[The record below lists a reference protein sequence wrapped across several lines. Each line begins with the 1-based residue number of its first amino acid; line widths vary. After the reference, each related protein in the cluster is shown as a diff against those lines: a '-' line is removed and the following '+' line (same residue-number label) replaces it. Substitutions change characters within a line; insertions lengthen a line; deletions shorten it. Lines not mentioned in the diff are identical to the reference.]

1 MAVKN
6 FVVKESY
13 NDSVVLMNAAN
24 VVRKKFGVKDVSAVM
39 ATPQN
44 LELLSSLGLLS
55 DGGKSA
61 ASSDLIF
68 AVKTNDESAAAEM
81 FKEFKSALAA
91 AVPAEKSEGEIKNF
105 DEALD
110 SDASLILISIPGWYV
125 RAEAEKAIRKGKNVM
140 VFSDNVSLEDEI
152 FLKNLAKEKNVL
164 FMGPDCGTS
173 IINGKGLGFAN
184 VVRKGNI
191 GIVGASG
198 SGIQEVT
205 TIIHKLGF
213 GISQAI
219 GVGGRDIK
227 KEVGAISMKQAL
239 DFFET
244 DSETEAVVIISK
256 PPDEAVAAE
265 IIEKA
270 KNSKKKYVINFLT
283 LELKDFENIS
293 FASTLEDAALK
304 ACRLFDERVEV
315 AKEDVNLKKIGGKF
329 LRGLYSGGTLNYE
342 ALYIL
347 RNFEIYSNTPIDKSR
362 KMKNP
367 FKSEGHCL
375 VDMGEDEFT
384 RGYPHPMMDFTLR
397 NQRIVAEARNPDVG
411 VILLDCALGWG
422 CHPDP
427 AGELAGAVAEAK
439 KINPEI
445 VFITSITGTDADP
458 QDYAQQKKKFEDTGV
473 FVFPTNRQAVL
484 AAKEVVF

>member
-6 FVVKESY
+6 FIVKESY

-44 LELLSSLGLLS
+44 LELLSTLGLFS
-55 DGGKSA
+55 DEGKSA
-61 ASSDLIF
+61 APSDLIF
-68 AVKTNDESAAAEM
+68 AVKADNEEIASKMFEEFQAVLMETAPAAKEEAE
-81 FKEFKSALAA
+81 
-91 AVPAEKSEGEIKNF
+91 EKTF
-105 DEALD
+105 DEALGT
-110 SDASLILISIPGWYV
+110 DASLVLVSIPGRYV
-125 RAEAEKAIRKGKNVM
+125 RVEAEKAIAKGKNVM

-152 FLKNLAKEKNVL
+152 FLKKFAREKGVL

-184 VVRKGNI
+184 VVRRGNI

-198 SGIQEVT
+198 SGIQEVS

-219 GVGGRDIK
+219 GVGGRDVK
-227 KEVGAISMKQAL
+227 KEVGAISMKQAM

-244 DSETEAVVIISK
+244 DPETEAIVIISK
-256 PPDEAVAAE
+256 PPDESVAQD

-270 KNSKKKYVINFLT
+270 KKSKKNYVINFLT
-283 LELKDFENIS
+283 LELKDFENVS
-293 FASTLEDAALK
+293 FASTLEEAAVK
-304 ACRLFDERVEV
+304 SCRLFDEKVDFPTT
-315 AKEDVNLKKIGGKF
+315 KISLKKAKGKF

-347 RNFEIYSNTPIDKSR
+347 REFEIYSNTPIEKNR
-362 KMKNP
+362 KMEDS

-397 NQRIVAEARNPDVG
+397 NQRIVEEARDPSVG

-427 AGELAGAVAEAK
+427 AGELCEAIVEAR

-445 VFITSITGTDADP
+445 TFITSITGTDADP
-458 QDYAQQKKKFEDTGV
+458 QDYTKQRKKFEDAGV
-473 FVFPTNRQAVL
+473 FVFPTNRRAVL
-484 AAKEVVF
+484 ATKEVLF